1 MKRRNFVVPYSAAD
15 EGTADAGIANVDDL
29 DAALDAAA
37 AGETSQA
44 AQEGAQTSEPDASNG
59 ESQTQPD
66 GTKHTQEQKQEYAWN
81 EMRKSNKELLT
92 LLGKVADANG
102 IKYQNDK
109 DLVKALNDDAIVKM
123 SQKTNVPVEIL
134 QELEQ
139 LKADSQAWKAQQ
151 LRETAAIGFEN
162 LKQQFGLE
170 QADLE
175 AFAVELDQKGLN
187 PFLQPVDLVKEYQTA
202 HFDEIVQKRIDAAV
216 QAALQKSSAADA
228 QSATVSTN
236 AGSNGNSK
244 GEAISTVAGLSAI
257 MAGWEA

>member
-1 MKRRNFVVPYSAAD
+1 MKLRNIVVPYSAAED
-15 EGTADAGIANVDDL
+15 DAAIDSVGAL

-37 AGETSQA
+37 SAGETQQPAPEDNPPSPDLTA
-44 AQEGAQTSEPDASNG
+44 GDGEP
-59 ESQTQPD
+59 QPQPD
-66 GTKHTQEQKQEYAWN
+66 GTRPTPEQKQEYAWN

-151 LRETAAIGFEN
+151 LRETAAVGFEN

-175 AFAVELDQKGLN
+175 KFAVELDQRGLN
-187 PFLQPVDLVKEYQTA
+187 PFLQPVDLVKEYQAA

>member
-15 EGTADAGIANVDDL
+15 EGTPDAGISSVGEL

-37 AGETSQA
+37 AGDTPPA
-44 AQEGAQTSEPDASNG
+44 APEGEPSPEPTAPDG
-59 ESQTQPD
+59 EPQPQPD
-66 GTKHTQEQKQEYAWN
+66 GTKPTPEQKQEYAWN

-109 DLVKALNDDAIVKM
+109 DLVKALSDDAIVKM

-151 LRETAAIGFEN
+151 LRETAAVGFEN

-175 AFAVELDQKGLN
+175 KFAVELDQKGLN
-187 PFLQPVDLVKEYQTA
+187 PFLQPVDLVKEYQAA